1 MSPVSPKIT
10 LEGAVNRSADPID
23 SQSVHLWSVSLEIP
37 NEIWQGF
44 RSRLDEAERAR
55 ADRYLFEKHR
65 RRFTVA
71 RAALRS
77 VLADYLG
84 CTAQDVSFEYEVQ
97 GKPRLS
103 AAMHTS
109 GLRFNISHSADKAI
123 IALTAHRDLGVDVE
137 RIRPMENYRSLAER
151 YFSEFE
157 ASELLRLP
165 DEVQL
170 ESFFWTWTRKEAY
183 LKARGTGL
191 TERLRNF
198 DVECRPGHPCCLLA
212 TRPDADEVHRWRLGH
227 IDVDHEYVGALVTE
241 GEIGTVVRYEWSAD
255 QR

>member
-1 MSPVSPKIT
+1 MTS
-10 LEGAVNRSADPID
+10 EAAANRVTGQID
-23 SQSVHLWSVSLEIP
+23 SQSVHLWCVSLELP
-37 NEIWQGF
+37 NEIWQGL
-44 RSRLDEAERAR
+44 RSILDSTERTR

-77 VLADYLG
+77 VLADYLD
-84 CTAQDVSFEYEVQ
+84 CAAQDVSFEYEAQ
-97 GKPRLS
+97 GKPRLNPT
-103 AAMHTS
+103 MHAS
-109 GLRFNISHSADKAI
+109 GLRFNISHSADQAI
-123 IALTAHRDLGVDVE
+123 IALTANRDLGVDVE

-157 ASELLRLP
+157 ATELLRLP

-170 ESFFWTWTRKEAY
+170 ASFFWTWTRKEAY

-227 IDVDHEYVGALVTE
+227 VEIDHEYVGALVTE
-241 GEIGTVVRYEWSAD
+241 GEIGTVVRFEWSAD
-255 QR
+255 LG